1 VLKDYYNITKPGIIY
16 GNAITVIAG
25 FVLAS
30 SMQIDY
36 ILMLFTLISLSL
48 IIASGCVFNNYYDRD
63 IDTLME
69 RTKNRPLV
77 KKSIPLA
84 YALMYGALLGIV
96 GFSLLLLYTNTV
108 TVLVAVVGVF
118 VYVIVYTMWLK
129 RTSTHSALVGSI
141 SGAVPILVGYTA
153 VRGHIDL
160 GAVIIFLILVL
171 WQMPHAFAIALYRIE
186 DYKAASI
193 PVLPI
198 VRGSFVTKIQ
208 MLVYTSFFVLAT
220 LSLSFFGYTGNIYIS
235 VMGIL
240 GVLWIGMCARGFSLK
255 ASDDKQWARSM
266 FLFSIIIL
274 VIFCILISIRK

>member
-1 VLKDYYNITKPGIIY
+1 
-16 GNAITVIAG
+16 VIAG